1 MHDDLQCAGRD
12 LPNHLFLTTR
22 AADWFDNDHTG
33 TDSRFQSD
41 GEHVVRHELH
51 DDATH
56 VSDDLRQ
63 NIAVAVIGRHQIA
76 AIRPEKTACL
86 GGA

>member
-1 MHDDLQCAGRD
+1 LHDDLQCAGSD
-12 LPNHLFLTTR
+12 LPSRLFRTVG
-22 AADWFDNDHTG
+22 ADRFDNDDDHTG
-33 TDSRFQSD
+33 SGPRLQSD

-63 NIAVAVIGRHQIA
+63 NIAVAVIGPASNCRD
-76 AIRPEKTACL
+76 
-86 GGA
+86 